1 MKNTLIKLA
10 KSRKIEYIILAMHV
24 LLLILILA
32 IKQDIVFLIGFIA
45 VYLIDT
51 IFTAIRNRPDYVLK
65 QNELWRILLSNEIVI
80 AKILFICIGLPI
92 ILLCTSINNVVFLSI
107 SFIISMT
114 IILFASFHISKYLDK
129 KLIRYD

>member
-45 VYLIDT
+45 VYLIDA
-51 IFTAIRNRPDYVLK
+51 IFTAIRKRPDYVLE
-65 QNELWRILLSNEIVI
+65 QNKLWCILISNEIVI

-129 KLIRYD
+129 KLIRYE